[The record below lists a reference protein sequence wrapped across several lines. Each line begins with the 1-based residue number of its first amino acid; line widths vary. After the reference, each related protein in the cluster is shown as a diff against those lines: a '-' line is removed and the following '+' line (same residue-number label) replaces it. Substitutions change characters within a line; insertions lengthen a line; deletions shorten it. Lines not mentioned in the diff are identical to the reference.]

1 MTGTHGTK
9 YGESKEGDRGR
20 EEETNDRHLRLN
32 VQSARRGCG
41 GDEILDKRNL
51 SSSLRAEEGCLQVLP
66 VGQWPPFPRSLPC
79 GERGSPSLSIVE
91 LDHRFIACPG
101 EGRAGS

>member
-20 EEETNDRHLRLN
+20 EEETNDRHLRLD
-32 VQSARRGCG
+32 VQIARRGCG

-51 SSSLRAEEGCLQVLP
+51 SSSLRAEEGYLQVLP
-66 VGQWPPFPRSLPC
+66 VGQWPPFSAKFTLWRARLPLLEHRRRSQ
-79 GERGSPSLSIVE
+79 
-91 LDHRFIACPG
+91 
-101 EGRAGS
+101 